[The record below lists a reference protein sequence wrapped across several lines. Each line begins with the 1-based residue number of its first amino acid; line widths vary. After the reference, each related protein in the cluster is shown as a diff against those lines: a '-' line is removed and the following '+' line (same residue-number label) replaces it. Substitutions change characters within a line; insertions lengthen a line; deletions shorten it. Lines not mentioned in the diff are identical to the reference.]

1 MKILALEFSTA
12 QRSAAVLSW
21 AKKIPTETG
30 LQCDPERTSEKIET
44 GFGSAAVMGLIEGV
58 LGEANV
64 EPEEIDRVAVG
75 IGPGSYS
82 GVRAAIALAQG
93 WQLARGTPIQGI
105 SSMESIAAQCHCEG
119 IRGRMHAVVDAQRGE
134 FYTDQ
139 YELSIEGCSETGPL
153 RLVTRA
159 EVELLGSKGE
169 MVAGPEITGWFPRA
183 RNVFPRAAIVGGIAL
198 SKQNFTAG
206 EKLEPIYLRET
217 SFVKSPLVRSA
228 AGSLGDIGGA
238 QNSCHEA
245 GT

>member
-1 MKILALEFSTA
+1 MNSSGGFLMKILALEFSTV

-21 AKKIPTETG
+21 GKTIPAEAG
-30 LQCDPERTSEKIET
+30 LQCEPERTFEKIET
-44 GFGSAAVMGLIEGV
+44 GFGSAGVMGLIDGV
-58 LGEANV
+58 LREANV

-119 IRGRMHAVVDAQRGE
+119 MRGRVDTVVDAQRGE
-134 FYTDQ
+134 FYTAQ
-139 YELSIEGCSETGPL
+139 YEVSIEGYSESGPL
-153 RLVTRA
+153 RLATQA

-169 MVAGPEITGWFPRA
+169 MLAGPEITGWFPRA
-183 RNVFPRAAIVGGIAL
+183 RNVFPRAAAVGGIAL
-198 SKQNFTAG
+198 SKQSFTAG

-217 SFVKSPLVRSA
+217 SFVKSPLIRS
-228 AGSLGDIGGA
+228 GRR
-238 QNSCHEA
+238 
-245 GT
+245 